1 MELQEMSLQEVNL
14 ANAALREAIENIDAE
29 IQLDVANSLWA
40 AIGEDFRP
48 DFQQRIRKFYDAEMA
63 SIDFKD
69 STAPSFI
76 NSWVREKTRRKIDE
90 IVRSI
95 SPFTV
100 LILINAIYFKGKW
113 AKEFDKNETKD
124 DTFTLLDGKKKK
136 IHMMHQENDYR
147 YLRGEGFQAVSLPYG
162 QGRLSMYIF
171 LPDKD
176 YSFVELQKR
185 LTAENWERWMGQ
197 FQETSGNIAL
207 PRFKVEY
214 ETSLEDAL
222 NAMGMAVAFDLERAD
237 FSGMRP
243 TTTNISDVIHKTFA
257 DVNEEGTEAAAVAAV
272 ALATAICLPDPTSF
286 FNMVVDR
293 PFLCAIREND
303 TGAILFLG
311 SIVDNIIEE
320 KEMISDDLNIAIEY
334 IYPIIEELGSF
345 SLKAEE
351 EMTIGRSDFKPDI
364 KGIEK
369 ISRKHFNLALSK
381 SGAEVIVTDTSKRGL
396 LVNYI
401 KVNKDEPK
409 VCKLPVTLSLA
420 GVVKLRFKQL

>member
-124 DTFTLLDGKKKK
+124 DTLILLDGKKKK

-162 QGRLSMYIF
+162 QGRLEYVHF
-171 LPDKD
+171 P
-176 YSFVELQKR
+176 
-185 LTAENWERWMGQ
+185 
-197 FQETSGNIAL
+197 SG
-207 PRFKVEY
+207 
-214 ETSLEDAL
+214 
-222 NAMGMAVAFDLERAD
+222 
-237 FSGMRP
+237 
-243 TTTNISDVIHKTFA
+243 
-257 DVNEEGTEAAAVAAV
+257 
-272 ALATAICLPDPTSF
+272 
-286 FNMVVDR
+286 
-293 PFLCAIREND
+293 
-303 TGAILFLG
+303 
-311 SIVDNIIEE
+311 
-320 KEMISDDLNIAIEY
+320 
-334 IYPIIEELGSF
+334 
-345 SLKAEE
+345 
-351 EMTIGRSDFKPDI
+351 
-364 KGIEK
+364 
-369 ISRKHFNLALSK
+369 
-381 SGAEVIVTDTSKRGL
+381 
-396 LVNYI
+396 
-401 KVNKDEPK
+401 
-409 VCKLPVTLSLA
+409 
-420 GVVKLRFKQL
+420 